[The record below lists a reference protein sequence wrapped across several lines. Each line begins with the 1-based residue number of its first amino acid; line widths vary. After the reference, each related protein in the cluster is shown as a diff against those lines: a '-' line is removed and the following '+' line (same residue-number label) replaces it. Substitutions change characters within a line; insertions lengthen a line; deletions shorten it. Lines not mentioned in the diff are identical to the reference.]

1 MLKTKVKRISL
12 LNQFCHKLNK
22 RCKTEETAGGEDIWF
37 THSREWGEYADVRV
51 FFYFEA
57 AVLKWKKSKDR
68 RIYELLSLD
77 FFHINMNKIKI
88 KPFLFYSFSTVTLST
103 YNLRELSVSYG
114 HSALESALR
123 PDQLGQK
130 CLSKVV

>member
-1 MLKTKVKRISL
+1 M
-12 LNQFCHKLNK
+12 
-22 RCKTEETAGGEDIWF
+22 
-37 THSREWGEYADVRV
+37 
-51 FFYFEA
+51 
-57 AVLKWKKSKDR
+57 LKWKKSKDR

-103 YNLRELSVSYG
+103 YNLRGLSVSYG

-123 PDQLGQK
+123 PDQLVYQK
-130 CLSKVV
+130 WSSLRDSSQDY